1 MLAINPEEDSPVAG
15 PAVSPLAAC
24 LRNPDLLRLFDY
36 WRSKRGGRLMPARQ
50 DIDPLEIGW
59 ALSRIFL
66 MDYTPEQGF
75 VYRLAGAEI
84 SKVFER
90 SNLKGLTLRDV
101 VKPGRWPLIEGAWRK
116 VVEGPSVVCMTGM
129 VYYGVDRTSAGERLL
144 LPLADEADGPVTG
157 VLGMT
162 VTRWLTDDV
171 PEELKQAKVESRN
184 VSEIE

>member
-1 MLAINPEEDSPVAG
+1 MGTEEDSAVAE

-24 LRNPDLLRLFDY
+24 LSNPDLLRLFDY
-36 WRSKRGGRLMPARQ
+36 WRGKRGGRPMPARQ

-66 MDYTPEQGF
+66 MDYGPEQGF

-84 SKVFER
+84 SNVFER
-90 SNLKGLTLRDV
+90 ANLKGLRLQDV
-101 VKPGRWPLIEGAWRK
+101 VKPGRWPLIEGAWRR
-116 VVEGPSVVCMTGM
+116 VVDGPAVVCMTGM

-144 LPLADEADGPVTG
+144 LPLADDADGPVTG

-162 VTRWLTDDV
+162 VTRWLSGDV
-171 PEELKQAKVESRN
+171 PEELKQARIESLH
-184 VSEIE
+184 VSKIE